1 MKRSQRL
8 IVVLGLL
15 GVALGVVAIGI
26 GGPPGPPPLRV
37 VVIDAGHGGED
48 PGAVGAD
55 GTREKDVTLAV
66 ARLVQM
72 AALADP
78 TIQVVLT
85 RDSDV
90 FVALADRARMANQRR
105 AALFVSLHVNACSDP
120 SVCGVETY
128 IDAKQ
133 PGDGA
138 SARLAAALQTR
149 VAWVMGSRDRGVRTA
164 SLFITRAAMPA
175 ALVEM
180 GFITNFQE
188 RGALRNLARQKEVA
202 AAVYAGIRAFLADED

>member
-1 MKRSQRL
+1 
-8 IVVLGLL
+8 
-15 GVALGVVAIGI
+15 
-26 GGPPGPPPLRV
+26 LRV

-149 VAWVMGSRDRGVRTA
+149 VAWVMGSRDRGVRAA

>member
-1 MKRSQRL
+1 LKRFQRL

-26 GGPPGPPPLRV
+26 GGPPAPPPLRV

-85 RDSDV
+85 RDRDV
-90 FVALADRARMANQRR
+90 FVELADRARIANQRG
-105 AALFVSLHVNACSDP
+105 AALFVSLHVNACSDLG
-120 SVCGVETY
+120 VCGVETY

-133 PGDGA
+133 RGDSA
-138 SARLAAALQTR
+138 SARLAAALQVR
-149 VAWVMGSRDRGVRTA
+149 VAGVMGSRDRGVRTA

-188 RGALRNLARQKEVA
+188 RGALRNLARQKEIA
-202 AAVYAGIRAFLADED
+202 AAVYAGIRASLADGN

>member
-1 MKRSQRL
+1 LKRFQRL

-26 GGPPGPPPLRV
+26 GGPPAPPPLRV

-55 GTREKDVTLAV
+55 GTKEKDVTLAV
-66 ARLVQM
+66 ARLVRM

-78 TIQVVLT
+78 TMQVVLT

-90 FVALADRARMANQRR
+90 FVELADRAKAANQRG
-105 AALFVSLHVNACSDP
+105 ATLFVSLHVNACSDP

-133 PGDGA
+133 SGDGA
-138 SARLAAALQTR
+138 SARLAAALQVR
-149 VAWVMGSRDRGVRTA
+149 VAGVMGSRDRGVRTA

-188 RGALRNLARQKEVA
+188 RGALRNLARQKEIA
-202 AAVYAGIRAFLADED
+202 AAVYAGIRASLADEN

>member
-1 MKRSQRL
+1 MKRFQRL

-26 GGPPGPPPLRV
+26 GGPPAPPPLRV

-66 ARLVQM
+66 ARLVQT

-85 RDSDV
+85 RDKDV
-90 FVALADRARMANQRR
+90 FVELADRARMANQRR

-133 PGDGA
+133 PDDGA
-138 SARLAAALQTR
+138 SARLAAVLQAR
-149 VAWVMGSRDRGVRTA
+149 VTLCGLLGDRAGRSAPARASTLRPGSR
-164 SLFITRAAMPA
+164 RAPRRRP
-175 ALVEM
+175 V
-180 GFITNFQE
+180 
-188 RGALRNLARQKEVA
+188 GAGDSA
-202 AAVYAGIRAFLADED
+202 